1 MVSHE
6 RHYTG
11 PTLRHEAEDRLGRIL
26 TAALLVSLTAGC
38 TQRTLL
44 PVSESP
50 RSPTSLPAVTATR
63 GVATEQVPTAV
74 PIDKCTEAAGSL
86 QAGVYRGIAV
96 AQDIPFN
103 LYLPPCYD
111 AQARHYPTLYLLH
124 GYPYDEAHW
133 ESLGAIKIAD
143 DGIGAG
149 EWPPFIM
156 VMPLQPEP
164 LFRGSDG
171 GPGSYETELLEG
183 LVPFIE
189 KNFRS
194 DPSAR
199 ALAGISR
206 GGVWALE
213 VAFRNPQE
221 FDSVAALSPA
231 LAVNSARPPY
241 DPFVIVAD
249 SDRYPRRILLL
260 AGDEDWAAVETKRLS
275 QALNGAGVEHMFKI
289 SVGDHS
295 DETWAAVMGEVLG
308 FLALGAG
315 P

>member
-1 MVSHE
+1 V
-6 RHYTG
+6 
-11 PTLRHEAEDRLGRIL
+11 AVDRLGCIL
-26 TAALLVSLTAGC
+26 TAAVLVFLAAGC
-38 TQRTLL
+38 SQT
-44 PVSESP
+44 PPPPESVP
-50 RSPTSLPAVTATR
+50 PPEPTSTSTPTVAATR
-63 GVATEQVPTAV
+63 PAATEQVPTAV
-74 PIDKCTEAAGSL
+74 PTEECTEAAGSL

-96 AQDIPFN
+96 AQDIPYN

-111 AQARHYPTLYLLH
+111 SLDQYYPTLYLLH
-124 GYPYDEAHW
+124 GYPFDETHW
-133 ESLGAIKIAD
+133 ESLGAIEIAN
-143 DGIGAG
+143 DGIGGG

-164 LFRGSDG
+164 LFRSSDG

-213 VAFRNPQE
+213 VAFRNPLE

-241 DPFVIVAD
+241 DPFEIVAN

-260 AGDEDWAAVETKRLS
+260 AGDKDWAAVETKRLS
-275 QALNGAGVEHMFKI
+275 QALSEAGAEHTFRIMA
-289 SVGDHS
+289 GDHS
-295 DETWAAVMGEVLG
+295 NETWAAAMGEVIG
-308 FLALGAG
+308 FLALGTG